1 LLYGNLTSVGSSDIE
16 KLHEHF
22 RPTDLQMPSI
32 QEAIFGVLGG
42 PREGDLVLA
51 DGDSDLL
58 AFSERGVDLESDGP
72 FAVDGELSCCYSL
85 VLAELELGIVNA
97 TRH

>member
-22 RPTDLQMPSI
+22 RPADLQIPGI
-32 QEAIFGVLGG
+32 QTIFGVLGS